1 MSRRG
6 AASGM
11 AAVHAAL
18 VCQLSAGYKLIAS
31 RALFGS
37 YHYII
42 SELLP
47 RFRVETHLVDRTDYH
62 QWEAARGGDVTV
74 TIF

>member
-1 MSRRG
+1 
-6 AASGM
+6 M
-11 AAVHAAL
+11 AAAHAAL
-18 VCQLSAGYKLIAS
+18 ICRLQAGDKVVAS

-37 YHYII
+37 CHYII

-47 RFRVETHLVDRTDYH
+47 RFRMETHLVDGTYYH